1 MTNAETPSVE
11 TPVETP
17 RVGIDSY
24 LEWVKKENIP
34 VIDSIAVDLFS
45 VEAKPWARMGIN
57 GAAVHLAG
65 RGDFVS
71 MFVVDIPPGGATTP
85 QRHLYEEVIFVLAGR
100 GNTVVE
106 FEDGRKHSFEW
117 GPKSIFAI
125 PLNAK
130 YRIFNG
136 SGADSARMVTTT
148 NLPVMM
154 NLLRN
159 EDFIF
164 NNPYTFGERTG
175 KEQYFTGGGDFVPGR
190 PGTFMWET
198 NFIADSGAIELK
210 NWGER
215 GGGGTTLKFA
225 LADGTMNAHISEM
238 PVGTYKKAHRHPAD
252 FHVLTIDGKGYSLL
266 WYEGDKDFQRVD
278 WKYGTVLAPLDG
290 MFHQHFNASPT
301 PARYFAT
308 ALGSFRFPFTEG
320 KRKALFG
327 ALFKSVK
334 EGGDQ
339 IEYEDQAPEVHQM
352 FTEEMKKA
360 GIEMKMKEFAQK

>member
-1 MTNAETPSVE
+1 MIEAEKPAE
-11 TPVETP
+11 KA

-24 LEWVKKENIP
+24 LDWVNQEGIP
-34 VIDSIAVDLFS
+34 VVESMAVDLFS
-45 VEAKPWARMGIN
+45 VETKPWARTGVN
-57 GAAVHLAG
+57 GAAVHLLG
-65 RGDFVS
+65 RGDFVN
-71 MFVVDIPPGGATTP
+71 MFLFDLPPGAATTP

-100 GNTVVE
+100 GNTTIE

-130 YRIFNG
+130 YRVFNG
-136 SGADSARMVTTT
+136 SGVESARMVSTT

-154 NLLRN
+154 NLLRS
-159 EDFIF
+159 EKFIF
-164 NNPYTFGERTG
+164 DNDFTFEERSG
-175 KEQYFTGGGDFVPGR
+175 KEKYFTGDGDFVPGR

-198 NFIADSGAIELK
+198 NFIADSGAIELR

-252 FHVLTIDGKGYSLL
+252 FHVLTIDGRGYSLL
-266 WYEGDKDFQRVD
+266 WYEGDQDFQRVD
-278 WKYGTVLAPLDG
+278 WKYGTVVAPLDN

-308 ALGSFRFPFTEG
+308 ALGSFRFPFTAG
-320 KRKALFG
+320 KRNALFG

-339 IEYEDQAPEVHQM
+339 IEFEDQMPKVHDM
-352 FTEEMKKA
+352 FVEEMRAA
-360 GIEMKMKEFAQK
+360 GITMKMKEFDKK

>member
-1 MTNAETPSVE
+1 MTNAEKPNVE
-11 TPVETP
+11 SPVETP

-24 LEWVKKENIP
+24 LEWVSKENIP

-45 VEAKPWARMGIN
+45 VEAKPWARMGVD

-71 MFVVDIPPGGATTP
+71 MFVLDIPPGGATTP

-252 FHVLTIDGKGYSLL
+252 FHVLTIDGRGYSLL
-266 WYEGDKDFQRVD
+266 WYEGDKEMQRVD

-308 ALGSFRFPFTEG
+308 ALGSFRFPFTQG